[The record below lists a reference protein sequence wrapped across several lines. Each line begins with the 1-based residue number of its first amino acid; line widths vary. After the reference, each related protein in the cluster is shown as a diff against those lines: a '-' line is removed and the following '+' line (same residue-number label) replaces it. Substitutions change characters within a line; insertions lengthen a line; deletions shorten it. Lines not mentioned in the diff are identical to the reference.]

1 MSKFN
6 IGLAYQNFLSE
17 YKKIFWP
24 KKQNI
29 FHKTEIVLLVTAF
42 VAIMVLLFDI
52 TFNFVISRLTAIL
65 SKIVK

>member
-6 IGLAYQNFLSE
+6 IGLAYRNFLSE

-29 FHKTEIVLLVTAF
+29 FHTTVIVLLVTAF
-42 VAIMVLLFDI
+42 VAIMVLLFDL
-52 TFNFVISRLTAIL
+52 TFNYVVSQLTAIL
-65 SKIVK
+65 SKIAK

>member
-17 YKKIFWP
+17 YKIIFCS

-29 FHKTEIVLLVTAF
+29 FHTTVIVLLVTAF

>member
-29 FHKTEIVLLVTAF
+29 FHTTVIVLLVTAF

-52 TFNFVISRLTAIL
+52 TFNFVISQLTAIL